1 MTDSVSRYYE
11 SMGRGKG
18 APYIDEKLN
27 YAQTEPDLTE
37 AVNKNIDEQIKDS
50 QQFFADNIKLF
61 NDSIKVRDQAFKD
74 LASLT
79 KSGIQLNKQYQKFKD
94 NRNYLQNID
103 DKAND
108 EKYVTKWNAAK
119 IDFQKEESAIDKDFE
134 IEIAKA
140 TDSIEKTGSYTFD
153 GPDGTVTIDSDNLGS
168 WKSSLLQ
175 SKGLTGSN
183 AAKEANI
190 LAPAFWEIAKK
201 DLLHSGTGLRFDELT
216 DPDDKREWLEEAAAH
231 FLGYVRESNPRISDG
246 DIIDHILPGLKRTI
260 GTELGADGLVNNSA
274 ANNEANN
281 NVLYG
286 EATTIM
292 GVINNSRSGNLEF
305 DALFNSKTGLIK
317 NKAAAYEARG
327 YAPKDATKQALED
340 FETAVEFAYKNL
352 GMTEDD
358 YYYLMNEHKF
368 GHSDGRTNVSFSE
381 MGGIWTETQLSLD
394 KKLSDI
400 NMERDTVAQNG
411 RFTELKERYEEN
423 GTLISDDELQS
434 FVGTEIFP
442 QVSNFKQLT
451 DRNVI
456 TGTDSDKYVIGDIR
470 LKIEDYAK
478 VNFSGMS
485 NLTIERNKAYIAIAA
500 NQDYYRLVKELEEG
514 NVDSAKARADA
525 FLKVSENI
533 DNNVYNANIPN
544 DEVEYDPGKILIR
557 NTELLG
563 TSKESK
569 QSWLD
574 SKQYHVG
581 ELKYVEQGQNQ
592 LKFGGDI
599 PQLYVNLAK
608 YFPDLDAR
616 GVMVARLKALGII
629 GNEYDNF
636 LLPLKGKVDSISAR
650 NLTHFP
656 TDAKTFQTI
665 LSSSKNFTGIT
676 ESLLDRPISKNIQA
690 NGGEDVIFTVSQ
702 PGIEGGYEN
711 ANLSTMNV
719 GQLYTDMLAG
729 NTNDILDDKRYGI
742 YGIRGDNLK
751 ILLEYMLTNNIPI
764 ADRNFDRTFQD
775 ELMMLNLALESQKK
789 LTLNGDVSYLSM
801 LPISADESKSYEKL
815 FKGIEDVDDD
825 ENIWNEVR
833 YLLKG
838 AAQYKINM
846 DLYGPDKKEVD
857 KGDTK
862 PNKKQ
867 RNTKSFNSP
876 IL

>member
-37 AVNKNIDEQIKDS
+37 AVNKNIDEQIKDT
-50 QQFFADNIKLF
+50 QQFFKDNIELF
-61 NDSIKVRDQAFKD
+61 NNSIKVRDQAFKD
-74 LASLT
+74 LVSLT
-79 KSGIQLNKQYQKFKD
+79 KSGLQLNKQYQKFKD
-94 NRNYLQNID
+94 NRNYLQNLD
-103 DKAND
+103 NKAND
-108 EKYVTKWNAAK
+108 GDYITKWNAANV
-119 IDFQKEESAIDKDFE
+119 DFEKKAAEIDKDFE
-134 IEIAKA
+134 IEIARA
-140 TDSIEKTGSYTFD
+140 TDSIEKTGSYTFE
-153 GPDGTVTIDSDNLGS
+153 GPDGEVTIDKDNLGS

-190 LAPAFWEIAKK
+190 LAPAFWEIAKR
-201 DLLHSGTGLRFDELT
+201 DLLHSRTGLRFDELT
-216 DPDDKREWLEEAAAH
+216 NPDDKREWLEEAAAH
-231 FLGYVRESNPRISDG
+231 FLGYVRDSNPRISDG
-246 DIIDHILPGLKRTI
+246 DIIDHILPGLKNTI
-260 GTELGADGLVNNSA
+260 SQELGADGLVQNSA
-274 ANNEANN
+274 ANTEVSNN
-281 NVLYG
+281 TLYG
-286 EATTIM
+286 RATTIY
-292 GVINNSRSGNLEF
+292 GVINNSKSGNLKF
-305 DALFNSKTGLIK
+305 DALFDSKTGMIK
-317 NKAAAYEARG
+317 NIAAGFEARG
-327 YAPKDATKQALED
+327 YTPKDAMKAALGEFED
-340 FETAVEFAYKNL
+340 AVEFAYQNL

-400 NMERDTVAQNG
+400 NMKRDTVAQNG

-434 FVGTEIFP
+434 FVGTEIFE
-442 QVSNFKQLT
+442 QVSKFKQLT

-485 NLTIERNKAYIAIAA
+485 QLTQERNKAYIAIAA

-514 NVDSAKARADA
+514 NRDSADARAIA
-525 FLKVSENI
+525 FTQVSEKIANGAYN
-533 DNNVYNANIPN
+533 DNLPN
-544 DEVEYDPGKILIR
+544 DEVDYDPGKILIR
-557 NTELLG
+557 NTELVG
-563 TSKESK
+563 NTKESK
-569 QSWLD
+569 QAWLD
-574 SKQYHVG
+574 STQYHVG

-616 GVMVARLKALGII
+616 GVMVSRLKALGII

-656 TDAKTFQTI
+656 TDAKTYQTI

-676 ESLLDRPISKNIQA
+676 DALLDNEAAKNRIKE
-690 NGGEDVIFTVSQ
+690 GGVDVIFTTAEV
-702 PGIEGGYEN
+702 GTVGGYEN
-711 ANLSTMNV
+711 ANLSAMNV
-719 GQLYTDMLAG
+719 SDLLLSFEGISDQD
-729 NTNDILDDKRYGI
+729 LDGKQYGI

-751 ILLEYMLTNNIPI
+751 KLLVYMVNNNIPI
-764 ADRNFDRTFQD
+764 ADRVFDRTFQD
-775 ELMMLNLALESQKK
+775 ELMMLNLALESQNK
-789 LTLNGDVSYLSM
+789 LTLNGDVSWLSL
-801 LPISADESKSYEKL
+801 LPIGADESKNYEKL
-815 FKGIEDVDDD
+815 FKDIKDVDDD
-825 ENIWNEVR
+825 DNIWNEVR

-846 DLYGPDKKEVD
+846 DLYGPDKKEEE
-857 KGDTK
+857 
-862 PNKKQ
+862 
-867 RNTKSFNSP
+867 
-876 IL
+876 

>member
-37 AVNKNIDEQIKDS
+37 AVNKNIDEQIKDT
-50 QQFFADNIKLF
+50 QQFFKDNIELF
-61 NDSIKVRDQAFKD
+61 NNSIKVRDQAFKD
-74 LASLT
+74 AVSLT
-79 KSGIQLNKQYQKFKD
+79 KSGIKMVKQYNKFRD

-108 EKYVTKWNAAK
+108 GEFMTKWNAAK
-119 IDFQKEESAIDKDFE
+119 IDFQKEESAIDKEFE
-134 IEIAKA
+134 INIAEA
-140 TDSIEKTGSYTFD
+140 EDSIEKTGSYTFP
-153 GPDGTVTIDSDNLGS
+153 GPDGDVTITSDNLGS
-168 WKSSLLQ
+168 WKSSLLL

-190 LAPAFWEIAKK
+190 LAPAFWEIAKR

-231 FLGYVRESNPRISDG
+231 FLGYVRDSNPRISDG
-246 DIIDHILPGLKRTI
+246 DIIDHILPNLKQVISR
-260 GTELGADGLVNNSA
+260 ELGADGLVQNSA
-274 ANNEANN
+274 ANNEVSNN
-281 NVLYG
+281 TLFG
-286 EATTIM
+286 RATTIY
-292 GVINNSRSGNLEF
+292 GVITNSKNNNLGF
-305 DALFNSKTGLIK
+305 DAVFDSKTGMIK
-317 NKAAAYEARG
+317 NIAAGFEAKG
-327 YAPKDATKQALED
+327 YKPKDAMKAALGE
-340 FETAVEFAYKNL
+340 FENAVVFAYQNL
-352 GMTEDD
+352 GMTEED

-381 MGGIWTETQLSLD
+381 MGGIWNETQLSLD

-400 NMERDTVAQNG
+400 NMKRDTVAYQG
-411 RFTELKERYEEN
+411 RFTELKERYKDN

-434 FVGTEIFP
+434 FVGSPVFEE
-442 QVSNFKQLT
+442 VSKFKQLT

-456 TGTDSDKYVIGDIR
+456 TGTDSDKYVIGEIR

-478 VNFSGMS
+478 VNFSGMTQ
-485 NLTIERNKAYIAIAA
+485 LTQERNKAYIAIAA

-514 NVDSAKARADA
+514 NRDSADARATA
-525 FLKVSENI
+525 FTKVSEKIANGEYN
-533 DNNVYNANIPN
+533 DNLPN
-544 DEVEYDPGKILIR
+544 DEVDYDPGKILIR
-557 NTELLG
+557 NTELVG
-563 TSKESK
+563 NTKESK

-581 ELKYVEQGQNQ
+581 ELKYAEQGQNQ
-592 LKFGGDI
+592 LKLGGDI

-636 LLPLKGKVDSISAR
+636 LLPLKGKVDSITAR

-656 TDAKTFQTI
+656 TDAKTYQTI
-665 LSSSKNFTGIT
+665 LSKSKNFTGIT
-676 ESLLDRPISKNIQA
+676 EALLDNPSAKNRIKE
-690 NGGEDVIFTVSQ
+690 GGADVIFTTAQV
-702 PGIEGGYEN
+702 GTEGGYEN
-711 ANLSTMNV
+711 ANLSEMPV
-719 GQLYTDMLAG
+719 GDLYTNMLAG
-729 NTNDILDDKRYGI
+729 NTNEILDDKQYGI

-751 ILLEYMLTNNIPI
+751 LLLEYMLNNNIPI
-764 ADRNFDRTFQD
+764 ADRVFDRTFQD
-775 ELMMLNLALESQKK
+775 ELMMLNLALESQNK
-789 LTLNGDVSYLSM
+789 LTLHGDVSWLGL
-801 LPISADESKSYEKL
+801 LPIGADESKSYEKL

-846 DLYGPDKKEVD
+846 DLYGPDKKEEE
-857 KGDTK
+857 
-862 PNKKQ
+862 
-867 RNTKSFNSP
+867 
-876 IL
+876 

>member
-37 AVNKNIDEQIKDS
+37 AVNKNIDEQIKDT
-50 QQFFADNIKLF
+50 QQFFKDNIELF
-61 NDSIKVRDQAFKD
+61 NNSIKVRDQAFKD
-74 LASLT
+74 AVSLT
-79 KSGIQLNKQYQKFKD
+79 KSGIKMVKQYNKFRD

-108 EKYVTKWNAAK
+108 GEFMTKWNAAK
-119 IDFQKEESAIDKDFE
+119 IDFQKEESAIDKEFE
-134 IEIAKA
+134 INIAEA
-140 TDSIEKTGSYTFD
+140 EDSIEKTGSYTFP
-153 GPDGTVTIDSDNLGS
+153 GPDGDVTITSDNLGS
-168 WKSSLLQ
+168 WKSSLLL

-183 AAKEANI
+183 ATKEANI
-190 LAPAFWEIAKK
+190 LAPAFWEIAKR

-231 FLGYVRESNPRISDG
+231 FLGYVRDSNPRISDG
-246 DIIDHILPGLKRTI
+246 DIIDHILPNLKQVISR
-260 GTELGADGLVNNSA
+260 ELGADGLVQNSA
-274 ANNEANN
+274 ANNEVSNN
-281 NVLYG
+281 TLFG
-286 EATTIM
+286 RATTIY
-292 GVINNSRSGNLEF
+292 GVITNSKNNNLGF
-305 DALFNSKTGLIK
+305 DAVFDSKTGMIK
-317 NKAAAYEARG
+317 NIAAGFEAKG
-327 YAPKDATKQALED
+327 YKPKDAMKAALGE
-340 FETAVEFAYKNL
+340 FENAVVFAYQNL
-352 GMTEDD
+352 GMTEED

-381 MGGIWTETQLSLD
+381 MGGIWNETQLSLD

-400 NMERDTVAQNG
+400 NMKRDTVAYQG
-411 RFTELKERYEEN
+411 RFTELKERYKDN

-434 FVGTEIFP
+434 FVGSPVFEE
-442 QVSNFKQLT
+442 VSKFKQLT

-456 TGTDSDKYVIGDIR
+456 TGTDSDKYVIGEIR

-478 VNFSGMS
+478 VNFSGMTQ
-485 NLTIERNKAYIAIAA
+485 LTQERNKAYIAIAA

-514 NVDSAKARADA
+514 NRDSADARATA
-525 FLKVSENI
+525 FTKVSEKIANGEYN
-533 DNNVYNANIPN
+533 DNLPN
-544 DEVEYDPGKILIR
+544 DEVDYDPGKILIR
-557 NTELLG
+557 NTELVG
-563 TSKESK
+563 NTKESK

-581 ELKYVEQGQNQ
+581 ELKYAEQGQNQ
-592 LKFGGDI
+592 LKLGGDI

-636 LLPLKGKVDSISAR
+636 LLPLKGKVDSITAR

-656 TDAKTFQTI
+656 TDAKTYQTI
-665 LSSSKNFTGIT
+665 LSKSKNFTGIT
-676 ESLLDRPISKNIQA
+676 EALLDNPSAKNRIKE
-690 NGGEDVIFTVSQ
+690 GGADVIFTTAQV
-702 PGIEGGYEN
+702 GTEGGYEN
-711 ANLSTMNV
+711 ANLSEMPV
-719 GQLYTDMLAG
+719 GDLYTNMLAG
-729 NTNDILDDKRYGI
+729 NTNEILDDKQYGI

-751 ILLEYMLTNNIPI
+751 LLLEYMLNNNIPI
-764 ADRNFDRTFQD
+764 ADRVFDRTFQD
-775 ELMMLNLALESQKK
+775 ELMMLNLALESQNK
-789 LTLNGDVSYLSM
+789 LTLHGDVSWLGL
-801 LPISADESKSYEKL
+801 LPIGADESKSYEKL

-838 AAQYKINM
+838 AAQYKIKH
-846 DLYGPDKKEVD
+846 DLYGPDKKEEE
-857 KGDTK
+857 
-862 PNKKQ
+862 
-867 RNTKSFNSP
+867 
-876 IL
+876 

>member
-18 APYIDEKLN
+18 APYIDEKFN

-37 AVNKNIDEQIKDS
+37 AVNKNIDEQIKDT

-74 LASLT
+74 LVSLT
-79 KSGIQLNKQYQKFKD
+79 KSGIRLKKQYDKFKD

-108 EKYVTKWNAAK
+108 EEYVTKWNAANV
-119 IDFQKEESAIDKDFE
+119 DFEKKAAEIDKEFE
-134 IEIAKA
+134 INIAEA
-140 TDSIEKTGSYTFD
+140 EDSIAKTGSYTFE
-153 GPDGTVTIDSDNLGS
+153 GPDGTVTIDKDNLGS
-168 WKSSLLQ
+168 WKASLLL

-190 LAPAFWEIAKK
+190 LAPAFWEIAKR

-216 DPDDKREWLEEAAAH
+216 DPADKREWLEEAAAH
-231 FLGYVRESNPRISDG
+231 FLGYVRDSNPRISDG
-246 DIIDHILPGLKRTI
+246 DIIDHILPGLKTTI
-260 GTELGADGLVNNSA
+260 STELGVDGLVQNSA
-274 ANNEANN
+274 ANQEVSNN
-281 NVLYG
+281 TLYG
-286 EATTIM
+286 RATTIY
-292 GVINNSRSGNLEF
+292 GVINNSKSGNLKF
-305 DALFNSKTGLIK
+305 DALFDSKTGMIK
-317 NKAAAYEARG
+317 NIAAGYEAKG
-327 YAPKDATKQALED
+327 YTPKDAMKEALGEFED
-340 FETAVEFAYKNL
+340 AVEFAYQNL

-381 MGGIWTETQLSLD
+381 MGGIWNETQLSLD

-400 NMERDTVAQNG
+400 NMKRDTVAQNG
-411 RFTELKERYEEN
+411 RFTELKERYEEF

-434 FVGTEIFP
+434 FVGTEIFDE
-442 QVSNFKQLT
+442 VSKFKQLT

-456 TGTDSDKYVIGDIR
+456 TGTDSDKYVIGEIR

-478 VNFSGMS
+478 VTFSGMTD
-485 NLTIERNKAYIAIAA
+485 LTIERNKAYIAIAA
-500 NQDYYRLVKELEEG
+500 NQDYYRIVKELEEG

-525 FLKVSENI
+525 FIQVSENI
-533 DNNVYNANIPN
+533 KNGAYNDNLPN
-544 DEVEYDPGKILIR
+544 DEVDYDPGKILIR
-557 NTELLG
+557 NTELVG
-563 TSKESK
+563 NTKESK
-569 QSWLD
+569 QTWLD

-599 PQLYVNLAK
+599 PQLYVQLAK

-629 GNEYDNF
+629 GNEYDNY

-650 NLTHFP
+650 NLTHHP
-656 TDAKTFQTI
+656 TDAKTYQTI

-676 ESLLDRPISKNIQA
+676 ENLLERPISKNMLA
-690 NGGEDVIFTVSQ
+690 NGGENAIFTVSQ

-719 GQLYTDMLAG
+719 GQLYEDMLAG
-729 NTNDILDDKRYGI
+729 NTNDILDDKRYGV

-751 ILLEYMLTNNIPI
+751 LLLEYMLENNIPV
-764 ADRNFDRTFQD
+764 ADRVFDRTFQD

-801 LPISADESKSYEKL
+801 LPIGADESKSYEKL

-846 DLYGPDKKEVD
+846 DLYGPDKKEEE
-857 KGDTK
+857 
-862 PNKKQ
+862 
-867 RNTKSFNSP
+867 
-876 IL
+876 

>member
-37 AVNKNIDEQIKDS
+37 AVNKNIDEQIKDT
-50 QQFFADNIKLF
+50 QQFFKDNIELF
-61 NDSIKVRDQAFKD
+61 NNSIKVRDQAFKD
-74 LASLT
+74 AVSLT
-79 KSGIQLNKQYQKFKD
+79 KSGIKMVKQYNKFRD

-108 EKYVTKWNAAK
+108 GEFMTKWNAAK
-119 IDFQKEESAIDKDFE
+119 IDFQKEESAIDKEFE
-134 IEIAKA
+134 INIAEA
-140 TDSIEKTGSYTFD
+140 EDSIEKTGSYTFP
-153 GPDGTVTIDSDNLGS
+153 GPDGDVTITSDNLGS
-168 WKSSLLQ
+168 WKSSLLL

-190 LAPAFWEIAKK
+190 LAPAFWEIAKR

-231 FLGYVRESNPRISDG
+231 FLGYVRDSNPRISDG
-246 DIIDHILPGLKRTI
+246 DIIDHILPNLKQVISR
-260 GTELGADGLVNNSA
+260 ELGADGLVQNSA
-274 ANNEANN
+274 ANNEVSNN
-281 NVLYG
+281 TLFG
-286 EATTIM
+286 RATTIY
-292 GVINNSRSGNLEF
+292 GVITNSKNNNLGF
-305 DALFNSKTGLIK
+305 DAVFDSKTGMIK
-317 NKAAAYEARG
+317 NIAAGFEAKG
-327 YAPKDATKQALED
+327 YKPKDAMKAALGE
-340 FETAVEFAYKNL
+340 FENAVVFAYQNL
-352 GMTEDD
+352 GMTEED

-381 MGGIWTETQLSLD
+381 MGGIWNETQLSLD

-400 NMERDTVAQNG
+400 NMKRDTVAYQG
-411 RFTELKERYEEN
+411 RFTELKERYKDN

-434 FVGTEIFP
+434 FVGSPVFEE
-442 QVSNFKQLT
+442 VSKFKQLT

-478 VNFSGMS
+478 VNFSGMTQ
-485 NLTIERNKAYIAIAA
+485 LTQERNKAYIAIAA

-514 NVDSAKARADA
+514 NRDSADARATA
-525 FLKVSENI
+525 FTKVSEKIANGEYN
-533 DNNVYNANIPN
+533 DNLPN
-544 DEVEYDPGKILIR
+544 DEVDYDPGKILIR
-557 NTELLG
+557 NTELVG
-563 TSKESK
+563 NTKESK

-581 ELKYVEQGQNQ
+581 ELKYAEQGQNQ
-592 LKFGGDI
+592 LKLGGDI

-636 LLPLKGKVDSISAR
+636 LLPLKGKVDSITAR

-656 TDAKTFQTI
+656 TDAKTYQTI
-665 LSSSKNFTGIT
+665 LSKSKNFTGIT
-676 ESLLDRPISKNIQA
+676 EALLDNPSAKNRIKE
-690 NGGEDVIFTVSQ
+690 GGADVIFTTAQV
-702 PGIEGGYEN
+702 GTEGGYEN
-711 ANLSTMNV
+711 ANLSEMPV
-719 GQLYTDMLAG
+719 GDLYTNMLAG
-729 NTNDILDDKRYGI
+729 NTNEILDDKQYGI

-751 ILLEYMLTNNIPI
+751 LLLEYMLNNNIPI
-764 ADRNFDRTFQD
+764 ADRVFDRTFQD
-775 ELMMLNLALESQKK
+775 ELMMLNLALESQNK
-789 LTLNGDVSYLSM
+789 LTLHGDVSWLGL
-801 LPISADESKSYEKL
+801 LPIGADESKSYEKL

-846 DLYGPDKKEVD
+846 DLYGPDKKEEE
-857 KGDTK
+857 
-862 PNKKQ
+862 
-867 RNTKSFNSP
+867 
-876 IL
+876 

>member
-37 AVNKNIDEQIKDS
+37 AVNKNIDEQIKDT
-50 QQFFADNIKLF
+50 QQFFKDNIELF
-61 NDSIKVRDQAFKD
+61 NNSIKVRDQAFKD
-74 LASLT
+74 AVSLT
-79 KSGIQLNKQYQKFKD
+79 KSGIKMVKQYNKFRD

-108 EKYVTKWNAAK
+108 GEFMTKWNAANV
-119 IDFQKEESAIDKDFE
+119 DFEKKAAEIDKEFE
-134 IEIAKA
+134 INIAEA
-140 TDSIEKTGSYTFD
+140 EDSIEKTGSYTFD
-153 GPDGTVTIDSDNLGS
+153 GPDGTVTITSDNLGS
-168 WKSSLLQ
+168 WKSSLLL

-190 LAPAFWEIAKK
+190 LAPAFWEIAKR

-231 FLGYVRESNPRISDG
+231 FLGYVRDSNPRISDG
-246 DIIDHILPGLKRTI
+246 DIIDHILPNLKQVISR
-260 GTELGADGLVNNSA
+260 ELGADGLVQNSA
-274 ANNEANN
+274 ANNEVSNN
-281 NVLYG
+281 TLFG
-286 EATTIM
+286 RATTIY
-292 GVINNSRSGNLEF
+292 GVITNSKNNNLGF
-305 DALFNSKTGLIK
+305 DAVFDSKTGMIK
-317 NKAAAYEARG
+317 NIAAGFEAKG
-327 YAPKDATKQALED
+327 YKPKDAMKAALGE
-340 FETAVEFAYKNL
+340 FENAVVFAYQNL
-352 GMTEDD
+352 GMTEED

-381 MGGIWTETQLSLD
+381 MGGIWNETQLSLD

-400 NMERDTVAQNG
+400 NMKRDTVAYQG
-411 RFTELKERYEEN
+411 RFTELKERYKDN

-434 FVGTEIFP
+434 FVGSPVFEE
-442 QVSNFKQLT
+442 VSKFKQLT

-456 TGTDSDKYVIGDIR
+456 TGTDSDKYVIGEIR

-478 VNFSGMS
+478 VNFSGMTQ
-485 NLTIERNKAYIAIAA
+485 LTQERNKAYIAIAA

-514 NVDSAKARADA
+514 NRDSADARATA
-525 FLKVSENI
+525 FTKVSEKIANGEYN
-533 DNNVYNANIPN
+533 DNLPN
-544 DEVEYDPGKILIR
+544 DEVDYDPGKILIR
-557 NTELLG
+557 NTELVG
-563 TSKESK
+563 NTKESK

-581 ELKYVEQGQNQ
+581 ELKYAEQGQNQ
-592 LKFGGDI
+592 LKLGGDI

-636 LLPLKGKVDSISAR
+636 LLPLKGKVDSITAR

-656 TDAKTFQTI
+656 TDAKTYQTI
-665 LSSSKNFTGIT
+665 LSKSKNFTGIT
-676 ESLLDRPISKNIQA
+676 EALLDNPSAKNRIKE
-690 NGGEDVIFTVSQ
+690 GGADVIFTTAQV
-702 PGIEGGYEN
+702 GTEGGYEN
-711 ANLSTMNV
+711 ANLSEMPV
-719 GQLYTDMLAG
+719 GDLYTNMLAG
-729 NTNDILDDKRYGI
+729 NTNEILDDKQYGI

-751 ILLEYMLTNNIPI
+751 LLLEYMLNNNIPI
-764 ADRNFDRTFQD
+764 ADRVFDRTFQD
-775 ELMMLNLALESQKK
+775 ELMMLNLALESQNK
-789 LTLNGDVSYLSM
+789 LTLHGDVSWLGL
-801 LPISADESKSYEKL
+801 LPIGADESKSYEKL

-846 DLYGPDKKEVD
+846 DLYGPDKKEEE
-857 KGDTK
+857 
-862 PNKKQ
+862 
-867 RNTKSFNSP
+867 
-876 IL
+876 

>member
-1 MTDSVSRYYE
+1 
-11 SMGRGKG
+11 MGRGKG

-37 AVNKNIDEQIKDS
+37 AVNKNIDEQIKDT
-50 QQFFADNIKLF
+50 QQFFKDNIELF

-79 KSGIQLNKQYQKFKD
+79 KDGIKMVKRYQKFKD

-108 EKYVTKWNAAK
+108 GEYMTKWNAAK

-134 IEIAKA
+134 IEIATA

-153 GPDGTVTIDSDNLGS
+153 GPDGTVTITSDNLGS
-168 WKSSLLQ
+168 WKSSLLL

-190 LAPAFWEIAKK
+190 LAPAFWEIAKR

-231 FLGYVRESNPRISDG
+231 FLGYVRDSNPRISDG
-246 DIIDHILPGLKRTI
+246 DIIDHILPNLKQVISR
-260 GTELGADGLVNNSA
+260 ELGVDGIVQNSA
-274 ANNEANN
+274 ANQEVSNN
-281 NVLYG
+281 TLYG
-286 EATTIM
+286 RATTIM
-292 GVINNSRSGNLEF
+292 GVLNNSKSGNLVF
-305 DALFNSKTGLIK
+305 DGLFDSKTGMIK
-317 NKAAAYEARG
+317 NIAAGYEAKG
-327 YAPKDATKQALED
+327 YTSKDAMKEALVE
-340 FETAVEFAYKNL
+340 FEGAVEFAYQNL

-368 GHSDGRTNVSFSE
+368 GHSDGRTNVSFSD
-381 MGGIWTETQLSLD
+381 MGPLWKETQLSLD

-400 NMERDTVAQNG
+400 NMKRDTVAQNG

-434 FVGTEIFP
+434 FVGTEIFTE
-442 QVSNFKQLT
+442 VSNFKKLT
-451 DRNVI
+451 DQNVI
-456 TGTDSDKYVIGDIR
+456 TGTDSDKYVIGEIR

-478 VNFSGMS
+478 VNFSGMTQ
-485 NLTIERNKAYIAIAA
+485 LTQERNKAYIAIAA

-514 NVDSAKARADA
+514 NRDSADARATA
-525 FLKVSENI
+525 FTKVSEKIANGEYN
-533 DNNVYNANIPN
+533 DNLPN
-544 DEVEYDPGKILIR
+544 DEVDYDPGKILIR
-557 NTELLG
+557 NTELVG
-563 TSKESK
+563 NTKESK
-569 QSWLD
+569 QAWLD

-581 ELKYVEQGQNQ
+581 ELKYVEQGHNQ

-599 PQLYVNLAK
+599 PQLYVNLAQ

-629 GNEYDNF
+629 GNEYDNY
-636 LLPLKGKVDSISAR
+636 LLPLKGKVDSITAR
-650 NLTHFP
+650 NLTHHP
-656 TDAKTFQTI
+656 TDAKTYQTI
-665 LSSSKNFTGIT
+665 LSKAKNFTGIT
-676 ESLLDRPISKNIQA
+676 EALLDTPSAKNRIKE
-690 NGGEDVIFTVSQ
+690 GGADVIFTTAQV
-702 PGIEGGYEN
+702 GTEGGYEN
-711 ANLSTMNV
+711 ANLSEMPV
-719 GQLYTDMLAG
+719 GDLYTNMLAG
-729 NTNDILDDKRYGI
+729 NTNEILDDKQYGI

-751 ILLEYMLTNNIPI
+751 LLLEYMLDNNIPI
-764 ADRNFDRTFQD
+764 ADRVFDRTFQD
-775 ELMMLNLALESQKK
+775 ELMMLNLALESQNK
-789 LTLNGDVSYLSM
+789 LTLHGDVSWLGL
-801 LPISADESKSYEKL
+801 LPIGADESKNYEKL

-846 DLYGPDKKEVD
+846 DLYGPDKKEEE
-857 KGDTK
+857 
-862 PNKKQ
+862 
-867 RNTKSFNSP
+867 
-876 IL
+876 

>member
-50 QQFFADNIKLF
+50 QQFFKDNIELF
-61 NDSIKVRDQAFKD
+61 NNSIKVRDQAFKD
-74 LASLT
+74 AVSLT
-79 KSGIQLNKQYQKFKD
+79 KSGIQMVKQYNKFKD
-94 NRNYLQNID
+94 RRNYLKNID

-108 EKYVTKWNAAK
+108 GDYVTKWNAAK
-119 IDFQKEESAIDKDFE
+119 IDFKKEAAQIDKEFE
-134 IEIAKA
+134 INIAEA
-140 TDSIEKTGSYTFD
+140 EDSINKTGSYTFP
-153 GPDGTVTIDSDNLGS
+153 GPDGDVTITSDNLGS

-190 LAPAFWEIAKK
+190 LAPAFWEIAKR

-216 DPDDKREWLEEAAAH
+216 DPDDQREWYEEAAAH
-231 FLGYVRESNPRISDG
+231 FLGYVRDSNPRISDG
-246 DIIDHILPGLKRTI
+246 DIIDHILPGLKDEIKR
-260 GTELGADGLVNNSA
+260 GLGADGIVQNSA
-274 ANNEANN
+274 ANQEVSNN
-281 NVLYG
+281 TLYG
-286 EATTIM
+286 RATTIY
-292 GVINNSRSGNLEF
+292 GVIKNSKNGNLGF
-305 DALFNSKTGLIK
+305 DALFNSKTGMIK
-317 NKAAAYEARG
+317 NIAAGYEARG
-327 YAPKDATKQALED
+327 YTPQDAMKEALGE
-340 FETAVEFAYKNL
+340 FEAAVVFAYENL

-381 MGGIWTETQLSLD
+381 MGGLWTETQLSLD

-400 NMERDTVAQNG
+400 NMKRDTVAQNG

-423 GTLISDDELQS
+423 GTLISDEELQS
-434 FVGTEIFP
+434 FVGSPVFEE
-442 QVSNFKQLT
+442 VSKFKQLT

-456 TGTDSDKYVIGDIR
+456 TGTDSDKYVIGEIR
-470 LKIEDYAK
+470 LKIDDYAK
-478 VNFSGMS
+478 VNFSGMTQ
-485 NLTIERNKAYIAIAA
+485 LTQERNKAYIAIAA

-514 NVDSAKARADA
+514 NVDSVKARADA
-525 FLKVSENI
+525 FTQVSENI
-533 DNNVYNANIPN
+533 KNGAYNDNIPD
-544 DEVEYDPGKILIR
+544 DEVDYDPGKILIR
-557 NTELLG
+557 NTELVG
-563 TSKESK
+563 NTKESK

-629 GNEYDNF
+629 NNEYDNF
-636 LLPLKGKVDSISAR
+636 LLPLKGKVDSITAR

-656 TDAKTFQTI
+656 TDAKTYQTI
-665 LSSSKNFTGIT
+665 LSKSKNFTGIT
-676 ESLLDRPISKNIQA
+676 EALLDNPAAENRIKE
-690 NGGEDVIFTVSQ
+690 GGENVIFTTAQV
-702 PGIEGGYEN
+702 GTEGGYEN
-711 ANLSTMNV
+711 ANLSEMPVND
-719 GQLYTDMLAG
+719 LYRNMLAG
-729 NTNDILDDKRYGI
+729 NTNEILDDKQYGI

-751 ILLEYMLTNNIPI
+751 LLLEYMLKNNIPI
-764 ADRNFDRTFQD
+764 ADRVFDRTFQD
-775 ELMMLNLALESQKK
+775 ELMMLNLALESQNK
-789 LTLNGDVSYLSM
+789 LTLHGDVSWLGL
-801 LPISADESKSYEKL
+801 LPIGADESKSYEKL

-846 DLYGPDKKEVD
+846 DLYGPDKKEEE
-857 KGDTK
+857 
-862 PNKKQ
+862 
-867 RNTKSFNSP
+867 
-876 IL
+876 

>member
-18 APYIDEKLN
+18 APYIDEKYN

-37 AVNKNIDEQIKDS
+37 AVNKNIDEQIKDT
-50 QQFFADNIKLF
+50 QQFFKDNIELF
-61 NDSIKVRDQAFKD
+61 NNSIKVRDQAFKD

-79 KSGIQLNKQYQKFKD
+79 KDGIKMIKQYQKFKD

-108 EKYVTKWNAAK
+108 GEYMTKWTSANV
-119 IDFQKEESAIDKDFE
+119 DFQKKAAEIDKEFE
-134 IEIAKA
+134 INIAEA
-140 TDSIEKTGSYTFD
+140 EDSIAKTGSYTFE
-153 GPDGTVTIDSDNLGS
+153 GPDGEVTIDKDNLGS

-231 FLGYVRESNPRISDG
+231 FLGYVRDSNPRISDG
-246 DIIDHILPGLKRTI
+246 DIIDHILPNLKNTI
-260 GTELGADGLVNNSA
+260 SQELGVDGLVQNSA
-274 ANNEANN
+274 ANKEVSDNT
-281 NVLYG
+281 LYG
-286 EATTIM
+286 RATTIY
-292 GVINNSRSGNLEF
+292 GVLNNSKSNNLGF
-305 DALFNSKTGLIK
+305 DAVFDSKTGMIK
-317 NKAAAYEARG
+317 NIAAGYEAKGYTPKNAMKAALGEFEDAVVFAYE
-327 YAPKDATKQALED
+327 
-340 FETAVEFAYKNL
+340 NL

-368 GHSDGRTNVSFSE
+368 GHSDGRTNVSFSK
-381 MGGIWTETQLSLD
+381 MGGIWNETQLSLD

-400 NMERDTVAQNG
+400 NMKRDTVAQNG

-434 FVGTEIFP
+434 FVGTEIFDE
-442 QVSNFKQLT
+442 VSKFKQLT

-456 TGTDSDKYVIGDIR
+456 TGTDSDKYVIGEIR
-470 LKIEDYAK
+470 LKIDDYAK
-478 VNFSGMS
+478 VNFAGMTQ
-485 NLTIERNKAYIAIAA
+485 LTQERNKAYIAIAA
-500 NQDYYRLVKELEEG
+500 NQDYYRIVKDLEEG
-514 NVDSAKARADA
+514 NRDSADARAIA
-525 FLKVSENI
+525 FTKVTEKVANGEYN
-533 DNNVYNANIPN
+533 DNLPN
-544 DEVEYDPGKILIR
+544 DEVDYDPGKILIR
-557 NTELLG
+557 NTELVG
-563 TSKESK
+563 NTKESK
-569 QSWLD
+569 QTWLD

-636 LLPLKGKVDSISAR
+636 LLPLKGKVDSITAR

-656 TDAKTFQTI
+656 TDAKTYQTI
-665 LSSSKNFTGIT
+665 LSKSKNFTGIT
-676 ESLLDRPISKNIQA
+676 EALLDNPSAKNRIKE
-690 NGGEDVIFTVSQ
+690 GGEDVIFTTAQV
-702 PGIEGGYEN
+702 GTEGGYEN
-711 ANLSTMNV
+711 ANLSEMPV
-719 GQLYTDMLAG
+719 GDLYINMLAG
-729 NTNDILDDKRYGI
+729 NTNEILDDKQYGI

-751 ILLEYMLTNNIPI
+751 LLLEYMLNNNIPI
-764 ADRNFDRTFQD
+764 ADRKFDRTFQD
-775 ELMMLNLALESQKK
+775 ELMMLNLALEAQNK
-789 LTLNGDVSYLSM
+789 LTLHGDVSWLGL
-801 LPISADESKSYEKL
+801 LPIGADESKSYEKL

-838 AAQYKINM
+838 AARYKINM
-846 DLYGPDKKEVD
+846 DLYGPDKKEEE
-857 KGDTK
+857 
-862 PNKKQ
+862 
-867 RNTKSFNSP
+867 
-876 IL
+876 

>member
-37 AVNKNIDEQIKDS
+37 AVNKNIDEQIKDT
-50 QQFFADNIKLF
+50 QQFFKDNIELF
-61 NDSIKVRDQAFKD
+61 NNSIKVRDQAFKD

-79 KSGIQLNKQYQKFKD
+79 KDGIKMVKRYKKFKD

-108 EKYVTKWNAAK
+108 GEFMTKWNAAK
-119 IDFQKEESAIDKDFE
+119 IDFQKEESAIDKEFE
-134 IEIAKA
+134 INIAEA
-140 TDSIEKTGSYTFD
+140 EDSIEKTGSYTFP
-153 GPDGTVTIDSDNLGS
+153 GPDGDVTITSDNLGS
-168 WKSSLLQ
+168 WKSSLLL

-190 LAPAFWEIAKK
+190 LAPAFWEIAKR
-201 DLLHSGTGLRFDELT
+201 DLLHSRTGLRFDELT

-231 FLGYVRESNPRISDG
+231 FLGYVRDSNPRISDG
-246 DIIDHILPGLKRTI
+246 DIIDHILPNLKQVISR
-260 GTELGADGLVNNSA
+260 ELGADGLVQNSA
-274 ANNEANN
+274 ANNEVSNN
-281 NVLYG
+281 TLFG
-286 EATTIM
+286 RATTIY
-292 GVINNSRSGNLEF
+292 GVITNSKNNNLGF
-305 DALFNSKTGLIK
+305 DAVFDSKTGMIK
-317 NKAAAYEARG
+317 NIAAGFEAKG
-327 YAPKDATKQALED
+327 YKPKDAMKAALGE
-340 FETAVEFAYKNL
+340 FENAVVFAYQNL
-352 GMTEDD
+352 GMTEED

-381 MGGIWTETQLSLD
+381 MGGIWNETQLSLD

-400 NMERDTVAQNG
+400 NMKRDTVAYQG
-411 RFTELKERYEEN
+411 RFTELKERYKDN

-434 FVGTEIFP
+434 FVGSPVFEE
-442 QVSNFKQLT
+442 VSKFKQLT

-456 TGTDSDKYVIGDIR
+456 TGTDSDKYVIGEIR

-478 VNFSGMS
+478 VNFSGMTQ
-485 NLTIERNKAYIAIAA
+485 LTQERNKAYIAIAA

-514 NVDSAKARADA
+514 NRDSADARATA
-525 FLKVSENI
+525 FTKVSEKIANGEYN
-533 DNNVYNANIPN
+533 DNLPN
-544 DEVEYDPGKILIR
+544 DEVDYDPGKILIR
-557 NTELLG
+557 NTELVG
-563 TSKESK
+563 NTKESK

-581 ELKYVEQGQNQ
+581 ELKYAEQGQNQ
-592 LKFGGDI
+592 LKLGGDI

-636 LLPLKGKVDSISAR
+636 LLPLKGKVDSITAR

-656 TDAKTFQTI
+656 TDAKTYQTI
-665 LSSSKNFTGIT
+665 LSKSKNFTGIT
-676 ESLLDRPISKNIQA
+676 EALLDNPSAKNRIKE
-690 NGGEDVIFTVSQ
+690 GGADVIFTTAQV
-702 PGIEGGYEN
+702 GTEGGYEN
-711 ANLSTMNV
+711 ANLSEMPV
-719 GQLYTDMLAG
+719 GDLYTNMLAG
-729 NTNDILDDKRYGI
+729 NTNEILDDKQYGI

-751 ILLEYMLTNNIPI
+751 LLLEYMLNNNIPI
-764 ADRNFDRTFQD
+764 ADRVFDRTFQD
-775 ELMMLNLALESQKK
+775 ELMMLNLALESQNK
-789 LTLNGDVSYLSM
+789 LTLHGDVSWLGL
-801 LPISADESKSYEKL
+801 LPIGADESKSYEKL
-815 FKGIEDVDDD
+815 FKGIKDVDDD

-846 DLYGPDKKEVD
+846 DLYGPDKKEEE
-857 KGDTK
+857 
-862 PNKKQ
+862 
-867 RNTKSFNSP
+867 
-876 IL
+876 

>member
-37 AVNKNIDEQIKDS
+37 AVNKNIDEQIKDT
-50 QQFFADNIKLF
+50 QQFFKDNIELF
-61 NDSIKVRDQAFKD
+61 NNSIKVRDQAFKD

-79 KSGIQLNKQYQKFKD
+79 KDGIKMVKQYQKFKD

-108 EKYVTKWNAAK
+108 GDYVTKWNAAK
-119 IDFQKEESAIDKDFE
+119 IDFQKQEAAIDKDFE
-134 IEIAKA
+134 IVIAEA
-140 TDSIEKTGSYTFD
+140 EDSINKTGSYTFE
-153 GPDGTVTIDSDNLGS
+153 GPDGPVTIEDKDLGS
-168 WKSSLLQ
+168 WKSSLLL

-231 FLGYVRESNPRISDG
+231 FLGYVRDSNPRISDG
-246 DIIDHILPGLKRTI
+246 DIIDHILPNLKNTI
-260 GTELGADGLVNNSA
+260 SQELGVDGLVQNSA
-274 ANNEANN
+274 ANKEVSDNT
-281 NVLYG
+281 LYG
-286 EATTIM
+286 RATTIY
-292 GVINNSRSGNLEF
+292 GVLNNSKSNNLGF
-305 DALFNSKTGLIK
+305 DAVFDSKTGMIK
-317 NKAAAYEARG
+317 NIAAGYEAKG
-327 YAPKDATKQALED
+327 YTPKDAMKEALGE
-340 FETAVEFAYKNL
+340 FEAAVVFAYENL

-368 GHSDGRTNVSFSE
+368 GHSDGRTNVSFSK
-381 MGGIWTETQLSLD
+381 MGGIWNETQLSLD

-400 NMERDTVAQNG
+400 NMKRDTVAQNG

-434 FVGTEIFP
+434 FVGTEIFDE
-442 QVSNFKQLT
+442 VSKFKQLT

-456 TGTDSDKYVIGDIR
+456 TGTDSDKYVIGEIR
-470 LKIEDYAK
+470 LKIDDYAK
-478 VNFSGMS
+478 VNFAGMTQ
-485 NLTIERNKAYIAIAA
+485 LTQERNKAYIAIAA
-500 NQDYYRLVKELEEG
+500 NQDYYRIVKDLEEG
-514 NVDSAKARADA
+514 NRDSADARAIA
-525 FLKVSENI
+525 FTKVTEKVANGEYN
-533 DNNVYNANIPN
+533 DNLPN
-544 DEVEYDPGKILIR
+544 DEVDYDPGKILIR
-557 NTELLG
+557 NTELVG
-563 TSKESK
+563 NTKESK
-569 QSWLD
+569 QTWLD

-636 LLPLKGKVDSISAR
+636 LLPLKGKVDSITAR

-656 TDAKTFQTI
+656 TDAKTYQTI
-665 LSSSKNFTGIT
+665 LSKSKNFTGIT
-676 ESLLDRPISKNIQA
+676 EALLDNPSAKNRIKE
-690 NGGEDVIFTVSQ
+690 GGEDVIFTTAQV
-702 PGIEGGYEN
+702 GTEGGYEN
-711 ANLSTMNV
+711 ANLSEMPV
-719 GQLYTDMLAG
+719 GDLYINMLAG
-729 NTNDILDDKRYGI
+729 NTNEILDDKQYGI

-751 ILLEYMLTNNIPI
+751 LLLEYMLNNNIPI
-764 ADRNFDRTFQD
+764 ADRKFDRTFQD
-775 ELMMLNLALESQKK
+775 ELMMLNLALEAQNK
-789 LTLNGDVSYLSM
+789 LTLHGDVSWLGL
-801 LPISADESKSYEKL
+801 LPIGADESKSYEKL

-838 AAQYKINM
+838 AARYKINM
-846 DLYGPDKKEVD
+846 DLYGPDKKEEE
-857 KGDTK
+857 
-862 PNKKQ
+862 
-867 RNTKSFNSP
+867 
-876 IL
+876 

>member
-103 DKAND
+103 NQAND
-108 EKYVTKWNAAK
+108 ERYVTKWNAAK

-153 GPDGTVTIDSDNLGS
+153 GPDGEVTITSDNLGS
-168 WKSSLLQ
+168 WKSSLLL

-190 LAPAFWEIAKK
+190 LAPAFWEIAKR

-246 DIIDHILPGLKRTI
+246 DIIDHILPNLKQVLSK
-260 GTELGADGLVNNSA
+260 ELGVDGLVNNSA
-274 ANNEANN
+274 ANQEVSNN
-281 NVLYG
+281 TQYG
-286 EATTIM
+286 RATTIM
-292 GVINNSRSGNLEF
+292 GVINNSKSNNLGF
-305 DALFNSKTGLIK
+305 DSLFDSKTGMIK
-317 NKAAAYEARG
+317 NIAASYEARG
-327 YAPKDATKQALED
+327 YTPKDATKQALVEFED
-340 FETAVEFAYKNL
+340 AVEFAYKNL
-352 GMTEDD
+352 GMTDDD

-400 NMERDTVAQNG
+400 NRERDTVALNG
-411 RFTELKERYEEN
+411 RFTELKERYDDN
-423 GTLISDDELQS
+423 DTLISTEELQE
-434 FVGTEIFP
+434 FIGTDLFE
-442 QVSNFKQLT
+442 QVARFKQLT
-451 DRNVI
+451 DATAI
-456 TGTDSDKYVIGDIR
+456 TGTDSDKDTIAKITNDI
-470 LKIEDYAK
+470 EVYAGN
-478 VNFSGMS
+478 NFPK
-485 NLTIERNKAYIAIAA
+485 NITPLTLERNKNYIKIAA
-500 NQDYYRLVKELEEG
+500 NQDYFRLVKELEEG

-525 FLKVSENI
+525 YIKVSDKIEKGLYDENI
-533 DNNVYNANIPN
+533 PK
-544 DEVEYDPGKILIR
+544 DEVEYDPGKILIK
-557 NTELLG
+557 NTEDISADKDAWIN
-563 TSKESK
+563 SK
-569 QSWLD
+569 D
-574 SKQYHVG
+574 YNIG
-581 ELKYVEQGQNQ
+581 ELKYALQAQQQ

-599 PQLYVNLAK
+599 PILYVNLEK
-608 YFPDLDAR
+608 YYPDLDAR
-616 GVMVARLKALGII
+616 GLMVARLKAMNLI

-656 TDAKTFQTI
+656 TDAKTYQTI

-690 NGGEDVIFTVSQ
+690 NGGEDAIFTVSQ

-719 GQLYTDMLAG
+719 GQLYEDMLAG

-789 LTLNGDVSYLSM
+789 LTLNGDVSYLNM

-846 DLYGPDKKEVD
+846 DLYGPDKKEEE
-857 KGDTK
+857 
-862 PNKKQ
+862 
-867 RNTKSFNSP
+867 
-876 IL
+876 

>member
-18 APYIDEKLN
+18 APYIDEKYN

-37 AVNKNIDEQIKDS
+37 AVNKNIDEQIKDT
-50 QQFFADNIKLF
+50 QQFFKDNIELF
-61 NDSIKVRDQAFKD
+61 NNSIKVRDQAFKD

-79 KSGIQLNKQYQKFKD
+79 KDGIKMVKQYQKFKD

-108 EKYVTKWNAAK
+108 GDYVTKWNAAK
-119 IDFQKEESAIDKDFE
+119 IDFQKQEAAIDKDFE
-134 IEIAKA
+134 IVIAEA
-140 TDSIEKTGSYTFD
+140 EDSINKTGSYTFE
-153 GPDGTVTIDSDNLGS
+153 GPDGPVTIEDKDLGS
-168 WKSSLLQ
+168 WKSSLLL

-231 FLGYVRESNPRISDG
+231 FLGYVRDSNPRISDG
-246 DIIDHILPGLKRTI
+246 DIIDHILPNLKNTI
-260 GTELGADGLVNNSA
+260 SQELGVDGLVQNSA
-274 ANNEANN
+274 ANKEVSDNT
-281 NVLYG
+281 LYG
-286 EATTIM
+286 RATTIY
-292 GVINNSRSGNLEF
+292 GVLNNSKSNNLGF
-305 DALFNSKTGLIK
+305 DAVFDSKTGMIK
-317 NKAAAYEARG
+317 NIAAGYEAKG
-327 YAPKDATKQALED
+327 YTPKDAMKEALEE
-340 FETAVEFAYKNL
+340 FEAAVVFAYENL

-368 GHSDGRTNVSFSE
+368 GHSDGRTNVSFSK
-381 MGGIWTETQLSLD
+381 MGGIWNETQLSLD

-400 NMERDTVAQNG
+400 NMKRDTVAQNG

-434 FVGTEIFP
+434 FVGTEIFDE
-442 QVSNFKQLT
+442 VSKFKQLT

-456 TGTDSDKYVIGDIR
+456 TGTDSDKYVIGEIR
-470 LKIEDYAK
+470 LKIDDYAK
-478 VNFSGMS
+478 VNFAGMTQ
-485 NLTIERNKAYIAIAA
+485 LTQERNKAYIAIAA
-500 NQDYYRLVKELEEG
+500 NQDYYRIVKDLEEG
-514 NVDSAKARADA
+514 NRDSADARAIA
-525 FLKVSENI
+525 FTKVTEKVANGEYN
-533 DNNVYNANIPN
+533 DNLPN
-544 DEVEYDPGKILIR
+544 DEVDYDPGKILIR
-557 NTELLG
+557 NTELVG
-563 TSKESK
+563 NTKESK
-569 QSWLD
+569 QTWLD

-636 LLPLKGKVDSISAR
+636 LLPLKGKVDSITAR

-656 TDAKTFQTI
+656 TDAKTYQTI
-665 LSSSKNFTGIT
+665 LSKSKNFTGIT
-676 ESLLDRPISKNIQA
+676 EALLDNPSAKNRIKE
-690 NGGEDVIFTVSQ
+690 GGEDVIFTTAQV
-702 PGIEGGYEN
+702 GTEGGYEN
-711 ANLSTMNV
+711 ANLSEMPV
-719 GQLYTDMLAG
+719 GDLYINMLAG
-729 NTNDILDDKRYGI
+729 NTNEILDDKQYGI

-751 ILLEYMLTNNIPI
+751 LLLQYMLNNNIPI
-764 ADRNFDRTFQD
+764 ADRKFDRTFQD
-775 ELMMLNLALESQKK
+775 ELMMLNLALEAQNK
-789 LTLNGDVSYLSM
+789 LTLHGDVSWLGL
-801 LPISADESKSYEKL
+801 LPIGADESKSYEKL

-838 AAQYKINM
+838 AARYKINM
-846 DLYGPDKKEVD
+846 DLYGPDKKEEE
-857 KGDTK
+857 
-862 PNKKQ
+862 
-867 RNTKSFNSP
+867 
-876 IL
+876 

>member
-18 APYIDEKLN
+18 APYIDEKYN

-37 AVNKNIDEQIKDS
+37 AVNKNIDEQIKDT
-50 QQFFADNIKLF
+50 QQFFKDNIELF
-61 NDSIKVRDQAFKD
+61 NNSIKVRDQAFKD

-79 KSGIQLNKQYQKFKD
+79 KDGIKMVKQYQKFKD

-108 EKYVTKWNAAK
+108 GDYVTKWNAAK
-119 IDFQKEESAIDKDFE
+119 IDFQKQEAAIDKDFE
-134 IEIAKA
+134 IVIAEA
-140 TDSIEKTGSYTFD
+140 EDSINKTGSYTFE
-153 GPDGTVTIDSDNLGS
+153 GPDGPVTIEDKDLGS
-168 WKSSLLQ
+168 WKSSLLL

-231 FLGYVRESNPRISDG
+231 FLGYVRDSNPRISDG
-246 DIIDHILPGLKRTI
+246 DIIDHILPNLKNTI
-260 GTELGADGLVNNSA
+260 SQELGVDGLVQNSA
-274 ANNEANN
+274 ANKEVSDNT
-281 NVLYG
+281 LYG
-286 EATTIM
+286 RATTIY
-292 GVINNSRSGNLEF
+292 GVLNNSKSNNLGF
-305 DALFNSKTGLIK
+305 DAVFDSKTGMIK
-317 NKAAAYEARG
+317 NIAAGYEAKG
-327 YAPKDATKQALED
+327 YTPKDAMKEALEE
-340 FETAVEFAYKNL
+340 FEAAVVFAYENL

-368 GHSDGRTNVSFSE
+368 GHSDGRTNVSFSK
-381 MGGIWTETQLSLD
+381 MGGIWNETQLSLD

-400 NMERDTVAQNG
+400 NMKRDTVAQNG

-434 FVGTEIFP
+434 FVGTEIFDE
-442 QVSNFKQLT
+442 VSKFKQLT

-456 TGTDSDKYVIGDIR
+456 TGTDSDKYVIGEIR
-470 LKIEDYAK
+470 LKIDDYAK
-478 VNFSGMS
+478 VNFAGMTQ
-485 NLTIERNKAYIAIAA
+485 LTQERNKAYIAIAA
-500 NQDYYRLVKELEEG
+500 NQDYYRIVKDLEEG
-514 NVDSAKARADA
+514 NRDSADARAIA
-525 FLKVSENI
+525 FTKVTEKVANGEYN
-533 DNNVYNANIPN
+533 DNLPN
-544 DEVEYDPGKILIR
+544 DEVDYDPGKILIR
-557 NTELLG
+557 NTELVG
-563 TSKESK
+563 NTKESK
-569 QSWLD
+569 QTWLD

-636 LLPLKGKVDSISAR
+636 LLPLKGKVDSITAR

-656 TDAKTFQTI
+656 TDAKTYQTI
-665 LSSSKNFTGIT
+665 LSKSKNFTGIT
-676 ESLLDRPISKNIQA
+676 EALLDNPSAKNRIKE
-690 NGGEDVIFTVSQ
+690 GGEDVIFTTAQV
-702 PGIEGGYEN
+702 GTEGGYEN
-711 ANLSTMNV
+711 ANLSEMPV
-719 GQLYTDMLAG
+719 GDLYINMLAG
-729 NTNDILDDKRYGI
+729 NTNEILDDKQYGI

-751 ILLEYMLTNNIPI
+751 LLLEYMLNNNIPI
-764 ADRNFDRTFQD
+764 ADRKFDRTFQD
-775 ELMMLNLALESQKK
+775 ELMMLNLALEAQNK
-789 LTLNGDVSYLSM
+789 LTLHGDVSWLGL
-801 LPISADESKSYEKL
+801 LPIGADESKSYEKL

-838 AAQYKINM
+838 AARYKINM
-846 DLYGPDKKEVD
+846 DLYGPDKKEEE
-857 KGDTK
+857 
-862 PNKKQ
+862 
-867 RNTKSFNSP
+867 
-876 IL
+876 